1 MAPLTIVTGMA
12 AIVALIVHCAVSRA
26 LYGQRL
32 HRVDRAFSS
41 SRKPR
46 A

>member
-1 MAPLTIVTGMA
+1 MSALVILA
-12 AIVALIVHCAVSRA
+12 AVVVAFGLGAHFACSRA

-32 HRVDRAFSS
+32 HRVDRAFTS

>member
-1 MAPLTIVTGMA
+1 MGGLVILA
-12 AIVALIVHCAVSRA
+12 AVVVAFGLVAHLAASRA

-32 HRVDRAFSS
+32 HRVDRAFTS
-41 SRKPR
+41 SRNRR

>member
-1 MAPLTIVTGMA
+1 MTPLAILTGMA
-12 AIVALIVHCAVSRA
+12 SVVALIVHCVVSRA